1 MFPEGICTVVVLQA
15 EDLAAKEWE
24 SFGKMWK
31 NSLGMHDLT
40 SQQETCQFVAF
51 PDVCGHTQNMS
62 TA

>member
-24 SFGKMWK
+24 SLGKMWK

-40 SQQETCQFVAF
+40 S
-51 PDVCGHTQNMS
+51 
-62 TA
+62 